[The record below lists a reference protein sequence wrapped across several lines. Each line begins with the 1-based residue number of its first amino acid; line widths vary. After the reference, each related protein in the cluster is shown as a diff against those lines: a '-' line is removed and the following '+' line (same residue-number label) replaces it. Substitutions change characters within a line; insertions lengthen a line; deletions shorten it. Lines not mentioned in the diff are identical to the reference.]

1 MKESPKYQE
10 PFKITIDGKPAFFA
24 SNVTIAQ
31 AIDEDTTKDLDG
43 FYVRDHT
50 SADESK
56 PWATSFSFETTMD
69 PSPCFRRF
77 INRMLG
83 RDRPNRGHS
92 RTENQRR
99 IRMAHYY
106 RKIGVPWYTKP
117 VYTLADYRISNPNKP
132 PF

>member
-1 MKESPKYQE
+1 MKEPPKHQD
-10 PFKITIDGKPAFFA
+10 FKITIDGKPAFFA

-43 FYVRDHT
+43 FCVRDHT
-50 SADESK
+50 STGESK
-56 PWATSFSFETTMD
+56 PWATSFSFETTMN

-77 INRMLG
+77 MNRMLG
-83 RDRPNRGHS
+83 RIRPNRGSS
-92 RTENQRR
+92 RTMEQRR

-106 RKIGVPWYTKP
+106 RKIGVPWYIKP

>member
-1 MKESPKYQE
+1 MKETPKHQD
-10 PFKITIDGKPAFFA
+10 FKITIDGKPAFFA

-43 FYVRDHT
+43 FAAIDYIAREKSRPWTVGFSVT
-50 SADESK
+50 STLELPND
-56 PWATSFSFETTMD
+56 TN
-69 PSPCFRRF
+69 RL
-77 INRMLG
+77 INQIFG
-83 RDRPNRGHS
+83 RIRPNRGSS
-92 RTENQRR
+92 RNMNQRL

-106 RKIGVPWYTKP
+106 RKIGVPWYIKP